1 MPKNEN
7 EYKETFKQ
15 NGKEYLSTRAF
26 SERTNIPMDT
36 IQKLCKRGKLN
47 FIKVGSRRFLCWET
61 ESKRLEFLI
70 QENQKRGVMHFF
82 AGRGKKTSR
91 TNSEVL
97 ETKEIQDQ
105 EEIQDLKEVDSTDA
119 KQLLKNFDENDFK
132 DCLLLSKNL
141 DGDTIVVT
149 DADGKPVLDWKMV
162 DRKITALIRNLELK
176 RKENELIAKDDVTQF
191 LSIVFT
197 KTRQKITSIPPRF
210 ASRFASFYQK
220 ETGKDLSNT
229 TKTDIKMML
238 ETEAKHILADI
249 TKDIEESDFDND

>member
-7 EYKETFKQ
+7 ESKESFKQ
-15 NGKEYLSTRAF
+15 DGKEYISTRAF
-26 SERTNIPMDT
+26 SERTNISMNT
-36 IQKLCKRGKLN
+36 LSNLCKRGKLN
-47 FIKVGSRRFLCWET
+47 FIKVGARRFLCWET
-61 ESKRLEFLI
+61 ESKRLQFLI
-70 QENQKRGVMHFF
+70 QENQKRGIKQFF
-82 AGRGKKTSR
+82 TGRKKAVPL
-91 TNSEVL
+91 TNSEVK
-97 ETKEIQDQ
+97 ETKEIEEQ

-132 DCLLLSKNL
+132 DCLLLSKDL
-141 DGDTIVVT
+141 DGNTITVT
-149 DADGKPVLDWKMV
+149 DAEGKPVLDWKMV

-176 RKENELIAKDDVTQF
+176 RKENELIAKADVTQF

-210 ASRFASFYQK
+210 ASRFASFFQK
-220 ETGKDLSNT
+220 ETGEDLSNT
-229 TKTDIKMML
+229 TKTNIKSML